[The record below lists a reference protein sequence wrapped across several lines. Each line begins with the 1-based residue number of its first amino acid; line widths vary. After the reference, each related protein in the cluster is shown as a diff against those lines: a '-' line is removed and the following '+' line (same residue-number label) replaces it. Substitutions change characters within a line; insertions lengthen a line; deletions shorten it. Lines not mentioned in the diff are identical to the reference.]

1 MVARNERGSA
11 ASPTNKEGRR
21 ANHVNKMKFFHANFR
36 PFFRAAV
43 AAPRPAGGGFF
54 AGCGL
59 RPHPPPCGRGGY
71 VLTTQGVALWGND
84 VDGYGSISARKSY
97 PPYCVIIALC
107 GRVGL

>member
-11 ASPTNKEGRR
+11 ASPTNKEERR
-21 ANHVNKMKFFHANFR
+21 ANHVKKRQFFPAHSHTT
-36 PFFRAAV
+36 AAV
-43 AAPRPAGGGFF
+43 AAPRPAGGWFF

-71 VLTTQGVALWGND
+71 VLTTQGVALWGKD
-84 VDGYGSISARKSY
+84 VDDYGSISARKSY

-107 GRVGL
+107 GRVEL